1 MSESD
6 SCYVNRYNLKD
17 IAKIIVPLFFS
28 SVAVT
33 LMMSIDRIV
42 LGMYSLKAMNA
53 VSLVGSYI
61 AVISFF
67 LCSIT
72 SISAVFVGQFNGEY
86 QFKKTPIAVWQMIYF
101 SLFTIPILAFIS
113 IIVEKYCFL
122 PEIYIEDGML
132 YMQMLTAFG
141 FIPPLFAAISS
152 FFIGRKKTVLVTLT
166 VVAENIIN
174 LILDII
180 LVFGID
186 GYIQPMGAVGAG
198 IATIVANVIGVIFL
212 FVVFLMPK
220 NNVHFETHNYSINF
234 DIFSSCLKIGTPLA
248 FDRALNLGA
257 WFLVFLLVGHVSDD
271 LATLESITITF
282 YLMLSCYTE
291 CLNKG
296 AAVISANLIGEN
308 RINEVHEIF
317 KTFMNINF
325 VFSIVIA
332 IPLIFCQD
340 ALFFLLSK
348 LNGDVSHLRDE
359 LFFIFYALYFV
370 ILADVIAWIISGIL
384 TSGGDTLYPAVANTA
399 LLWVI
404 VVLPTVYM
412 YYHDTLSSMKEI
424 NSCSALC
431 SALTAI
437 VLFYRY
443 KIGKWKKAIV

>member
-1 MSESD
+1 MDETN
-6 SCYVNRYNLKD
+6 SCYVNRYNLKNT
-17 IAKIIVPLFFS
+17 AKIIVPLFFS

-42 LGMYSLKAMNA
+42 LGMYSLNAMNA
-53 VSLVGSYI
+53 VSLVGSYT

-86 QFKKTPIAVWQMIYF
+86 QFKKTPIAVWQMVHF
-101 SLFTIPILAFIS
+101 SLFTIPILALIS

-122 PEIYIEDGML
+122 PKIYIADGMA
-132 YMQMLTAFG
+132 YMQMLTIFG
-141 FIPPLFAAISS
+141 FIPPLFTAISS

-186 GYIQPMGAVGAG
+186 GYIKPMGTVGAG
-198 IATIVANVIGVIFL
+198 IATVFSNVLGVIFI
-212 FVVFLMPK
+212 FCVFLRKK
-220 NNVHFETHNYSINF
+220 NREHFETSNCKINKNVF
-234 DIFSSCLKIGTPLA
+234 LDCLKIGTPLA

-257 WFLVFLLVGHVSDD
+257 WFLVFLLVGHVSND

-296 AAVISANLIGEN
+296 AAVISANLIGEG
-308 RINEVHEIF
+308 RMNEVHRTF
-317 KTFMNINF
+317 KTFMNINS
-325 VFSIVIA
+325 VFSIIVA
-332 IPLIFCQD
+332 IPLIFYQD
-340 ALFFLLSK
+340 LLFFWLGK
-348 LNGDVSHLRDE
+348 LNGDVSHLRNE
-359 LFFIFYALYFV
+359 LVFIFYALYFV
-370 ILADVIAWIISGIL
+370 ILADAVAWIISGIL
-384 TSGGDTLYPAVANTA
+384 TSGGDTVYPAVVNTA
-399 LLWVI
+399 LLWII
-404 VVLPTVYM
+404 VVCPTAYM
-412 YYHDTLSSMKEI
+412 YYFGTLNSMKEI
-424 NSCSALC
+424 NLCSALC
-431 SALTAI
+431 SAVTAT

-443 KIGKWKKAIV
+443 KEGKWKKTIV

>member
-17 IAKIIVPLFFS
+17 IARIVVPLFFS

-33 LMMSIDRIV
+33 LMLSIDRIV

-53 VSLVGSYI
+53 VSLVSSYL

-101 SLFTIPILAFIS
+101 SLFTIPILTGMS
-113 IIVEKYCFL
+113 VIVKKCCFL
-122 PEIYIEDGML
+122 PEIYIDDGMM
-132 YMQMLTAFG
+132 YMQMLTSFG

-152 FFIGRKKTVLVTLT
+152 FFVGRKKTVLVTLT

-198 IATIVANVIGVIFL
+198 IATIVANALGVIFL
-212 FVVFLMPK
+212 FAAFLSKK
-220 NNVHFETHNYSINF
+220 NSEHFATRICKF
-234 DIFSSCLKIGTPLA
+234 DKPIFISCLKIGTPLA

-257 WFLVFLLVGHVSDD
+257 WFLVFLLIGHVSND

-308 RINEVHEIF
+308 RINEVHRIF

-325 VFSIVIA
+325 VFSILIA
-332 IPLIFCQD
+332 IPLIFYQD

-348 LNGDVSHLRDE
+348 LNGGVSHLRDE
-359 LFFIFYALYFV
+359 LVFIFYALYFV
-370 ILADVIAWIISGIL
+370 ILADVVAWIISGIL
-384 TSGGDTLYPAVANTA
+384 TSGGDTLYPAVANTV
-399 LLWVI
+399 LLWLI

-412 YYHDTLSSMKEI
+412 YYSDTLNSMKEI

-431 SALTAI
+431 SVFTAI